1 MLLLPGDMLGLFASG
16 ELTAD
21 SMRSVLCVPQ
31 YSGGAAAENA
41 VRDRIGKGR
50 VLERKPISSVLDK
63 ILSRKQEVQ
72 ARSV

>member
-1 MLLLPGDMLGLFASG
+1 MQ
-16 ELTAD
+16 
-21 SMRSVLCVPQ
+21 SVLCTPQ
-31 YSGGAAAENA
+31 HNSAAAAENA

-72 ARSV
+72 ARSVYDWLVRARVALSRCARSI

>member
-1 MLLLPGDMLGLFASG
+1 MQA
-16 ELTAD
+16 
-21 SMRSVLCVPQ
+21 VLCTPQ
-31 YSGGAAAENA
+31 HNSAAAAENA

-72 ARSV
+72 ARSVYDNAAWLVRARGALSRSARSI

>member
-1 MLLLPGDMLGLFASG
+1 MPLLPGAMLGLFAFQNRSP
-16 ELTAD
+16 D
-21 SMRSVLCVPQ
+21 SMQSVLCVPQ
-31 YSGGAAAENA
+31 HDGAAAAENA